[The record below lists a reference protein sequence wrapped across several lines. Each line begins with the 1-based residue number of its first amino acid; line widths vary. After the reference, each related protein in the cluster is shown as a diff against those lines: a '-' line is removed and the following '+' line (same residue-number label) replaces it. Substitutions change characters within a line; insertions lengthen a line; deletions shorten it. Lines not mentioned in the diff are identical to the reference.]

1 LLINFLLY
9 LCLKLTLF
17 YYKTMETINDLLRA
31 LDNKVPASIA
41 KRLDGL
47 NKLNEKLATAR
58 EEHNENPTE
67 VSQEK
72 LEEIVDFISDTQD
85 DLRED
90 LSELVAKKREADA
103 KARQL
108 ERNRAEAE
116 IKKEAEAK
124 ARQLARNKAEA
135 EARQLARNKAEAEAR
150 QLARNK
156 AEAEKRRLEQ
166 QKSTDNSENK
176 TETVETKKGEEL
188 KQKESIENEVLEA
201 EPMTE
206 PKKKSGI
213 GWGGLVVGGALLIL
227 SAGAINYFGK
237 RR

>member
-1 LLINFLLY
+1 
-9 LCLKLTLF
+9 
-17 YYKTMETINDLLRA
+17 METINDLLRA

-135 EARQLARNKAEAEAR
+135 EARQLARNKAEAE
-150 QLARNK
+150 
-156 AEAEKRRLEQ
+156 KRRLEQ

>member
-1 LLINFLLY
+1 
-9 LCLKLTLF
+9 
-17 YYKTMETINDLLRA
+17 METINDLLKA

-135 EARQLARNKAEAEAR
+135 EARQLARNKAEAE
-150 QLARNK
+150 
-156 AEAEKRRLEQ
+156 KRRLEQ
-166 QKSTDNSENK
+166 QKSAENSENK
-176 TETVETKKGEEL
+176 TETVETKQEEEL

>member
-1 LLINFLLY
+1 MLINFLLY

-124 ARQLARNKAEA
+124 S
-135 EARQLARNKAEAEAR
+135 RQLARNKAEAEAR

-166 QKSTDNSENK
+166 QKSAENSENK

>member
-9 LCLKLTLF
+9 LCLKLTLI
-17 YYKTMETINDLLRA
+17 YYKTMETINDLLKA

-135 EARQLARNKAEAEAR
+135 EARQLARNKAEAE
-150 QLARNK
+150 
-156 AEAEKRRLEQ
+156 KRRLEQ
-166 QKSTDNSENK
+166 QKSAENSENK
-176 TETVETKKGEEL
+176 TETVETKQEEEL